1 MSEARINTYEGMFL
15 FPQAI
20 TANLQEAADHVR
32 SILERG
38 DAEILSFRK
47 WDERRLAYEIK
58 GNKRGVYFLTYFKA
72 PADKLR
78 IIERDCNLSEQM
90 LRAMIV
96 RAEHLPQEHIE
107 AAEGRQ
113 ELADEIEMRKKD
125 PAAAATEGTS
135 RVESASKP
143 PASAA
148 TADDADSAAKER
160 SRETEEAGTSSPT
173 N

>member
-15 FPQAI
+15 FPQAV
-20 TANLQEAADHVR
+20 TANLQDAVDHIK
-32 SILERG
+32 SILDRG
-38 DAEILSFRK
+38 EAEILSFRK

-96 RAEHLPQEHIE
+96 RAEHLPQEQIE
-107 AAEGRQ
+107 AAEGMK
-113 ELADEIEMRKKD
+113 ELADEIELRKKD
-125 PAAAATEGTS
+125 PAASSSEGTS
-135 RVESASKP
+135 RVESAST
-143 PASAA
+143 PAPSA
-148 TADDADSAAKER
+148 TTPDRDAPKEDER
-160 SRETEEAGTSSPT
+160 TKETEEAGASST
-173 N
+173 AN